1 MIVFIFNLFWYNSEC
16 VPPTI
21 SYHLCFLCISKVWSM
36 LHQGS
41 VGASSVQRML
51 LYVYIYF
58 CCCCFPSKKLCFY
71 HFHFSFWWS
80 IKFPQQNI
88 HQSETRIGDRKL
100 WLELYV
106 AQVSLTQWSILFF
119 FDVPSLKLRNVI
131 ILPTDRP
138 KIILPTAHITKN

>member
-1 MIVFIFNLFWYNSEC
+1 MFSYLPCFGIIASVFHRQFLITYVFCVSQKFGACYIKGQWGRVQCKEC
-16 VPPTI
+16 YFMFTYTFVVVV
-21 SYHLCFLCISKVWSM
+21 F
-36 LHQGS
+36 HQ
-41 VGASSVQRML
+41 
-51 LYVYIYF
+51 
-58 CCCCFPSKKLCFY
+58 KNCFY

>member
-1 MIVFIFNLFWYNSEC
+1 MFSYLTCFDKIASVFHWQFLI
-16 VPPTI
+16 T
-21 SYHLCFLCISKVWSM
+21 CFLCISKVWRM

-41 VGASSVQRML
+41 VRANSVQRML

-58 CCCCFPSKKLCFY
+58 CCCCCCCFPSKKLCFY

-88 HQSETRIGDRKL
+88 HLSETRIGVKEL

-119 FDVPSLKLRNVI
+119 FDVPSLKLR
-131 ILPTDRP
+131 ILS
-138 KIILPTAHITKN
+138 I